1 MRTRSIAVNHPF
13 PYLALAIVA
22 LLAVLLAAPGG
33 ARAQQQPVAEVPAT
47 AATLIASIGKIEPN
61 TVDLDR
67 ADDTSPPEDGTE
79 YSAGATSQTNDVT
92 STQVTASVIVGEDLP
107 APEPDPWDGFR
118 QSVVDAAKAS
128 CFDSHALAHQEFVVE
143 GLLRLP
149 FLVQAATDGTC
160 R

>member
-1 MRTRSIAVNHPF
+1 MRTRSIALNHAF
-13 PYLALAIVA
+13 SYLALVTAA
-22 LLAVLLAAPGG
+22 MLAVLLAAPGG
-33 ARAQQQPVAEVPAT
+33 ARAQQKPVAEVRAT
-47 AATLIASIGKIEPN
+47 AATLIASIGKIEAN

-67 ADDTSPPEDGTE
+67 SADTSRTEDGTE
-79 YSAGATSQTNDVT
+79 YSVGATSQSNDVT
-92 STQVTASVIVGEDLP
+92 STPVTASVIVGEHLP

-118 QSVVDAAKAS
+118 HSVADAATAS

>member
-13 PYLALAIVA
+13 PYLALATVA
-22 LLAVLLAAPGG
+22 MLAVLLAAPGG
-33 ARAQQQPVAEVPAT
+33 ARAQRQPVAEVPAT
-47 AATLIASIGKIEPN
+47 AATLIEPN

-67 ADDTSPPEDGTE
+67 AADTSRPGDGTE
-79 YSAGATSQTNDVT
+79 YSAGATSQSNDVT
-92 STQVTASVIVGEDLP
+92 STQVPASVIVGEHLP
-107 APEPDPWDGFR
+107 ALEANPWDGFR
-118 QSVVDAAKAS
+118 QSVADAATAS